1 MNCREAQSQ
10 IFAERDGALD
20 NNQRA
25 ALEGHVAS
33 CAACRRVRDDFSAAL
48 TAWRNETANAP
59 VPDAEREWHAVR
71 RRIRGGAELGTAAAA
86 RSRRSLFPWLALPL
100 GAAAALIVALS
111 VAPSNTDAPRGGG
124 SVSPPANQVARAE
137 SVEVPGRASTMVFVD
152 DKSGW
157 LFVQASDTIAKL

>member
-25 ALEGHVAS
+25 TLEGHVAS
-33 CAACRRVRDDFSAAL
+33 CATCQRVRDDFSAAL

-71 RRIRGGAELGTAAAA
+71 RRIRGGAEAGTAAAA
-86 RSRRSLFPWLALPL
+86 RSRPAFFPWLAVPF

-111 VAPSNTDAPRGGG
+111 VAPSNRDASGGQE
-124 SVSPPANQVARAE
+124 SATPPASQVARAV
-137 SVEVPGRASTMVFVD
+137 SVEVPGHASTMVFVD
-152 DKSGW
+152 EKSGW